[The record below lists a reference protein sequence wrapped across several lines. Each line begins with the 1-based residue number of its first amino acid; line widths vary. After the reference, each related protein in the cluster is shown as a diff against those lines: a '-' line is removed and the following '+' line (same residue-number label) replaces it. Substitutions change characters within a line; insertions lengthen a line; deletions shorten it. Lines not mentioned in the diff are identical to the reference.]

1 MSAHNFWNDRYADDA
16 FVYGTEPNHFLVEQ
30 HGLLHGPILSIAE
43 GEGRNAVY
51 LASLGLDVLGVDS
64 ASVGLAK
71 AQRLAA
77 ARGVSIRT
85 ECADLATWEPVADS
99 FGAVISIFAHLPR
112 AVRARLYP
120 RLEAALL
127 PGGVLVL
134 EAYHVRQLARATGGP
149 RDAELLMTAEDVARE
164 FPSLEPVLLREVR
177 REVVEGTG
185 HTGVAEVVQFVG
197 RRPR

>member
-1 MSAHNFWNDRYADDA
+1 MSAQSFWNDRYADDE
-16 FVYGTEPNHFLVEQ
+16 FLYGTEPNGFLVEQ
-30 HGLLHGPILSIAE
+30 HGLLRGPVLSIAE

-51 LASLGLDVLGVDS
+51 IASLGLDVLGVDS
-64 ASVGLAK
+64 SSVGLAK

-77 ARGVSIRT
+77 MRGVSIRT
-85 ECADLATWEPVADS
+85 ECADLATWTPSAAS

-164 FPSLEPVLLREVR
+164 FPSLEPVLLREVT